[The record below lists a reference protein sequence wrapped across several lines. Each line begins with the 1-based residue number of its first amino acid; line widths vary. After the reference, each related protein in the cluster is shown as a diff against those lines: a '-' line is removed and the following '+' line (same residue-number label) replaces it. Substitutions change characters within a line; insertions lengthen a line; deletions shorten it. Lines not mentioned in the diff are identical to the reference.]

1 MEKLIETTTVIG
13 LAEEILDDCSTLE
26 LLDEDEVDDI
36 PMITNHIRQAATD
49 LIALAATAT
58 PTSAEGGIS

>member
-58 PTSAEGGIS
+58 PTSAEGGVS